1 MNKAILFLS
10 IVFLSATAVRAQ
22 SYMRSYDHHDIQI
35 SYGMFTPD
43 QFLKVNSSMLD
54 EQFPEKRYVRDNY
67 SGTGALFLTY
77 RHIGKN
83 ENWLWGVTVGASA
96 NTSKIY
102 NVGLEGGDLKRS
114 FITAAVEGEYR
125 YRNQGVVQLYSGLG
139 LGFTYGTETLTTP
152 EHISTTGNIS
162 NIAYQVNVIGVR
174 LGTKFAGFA
183 EFGFGYKGIV
193 NIGFS
198 MQWF

>member
-1 MNKAILFLS
+1 MNKVILFFSLL
-10 IVFLSATAVRAQ
+10 FFSAFGVQAQ
-22 SYMRSYDHHDIQI
+22 SYMRSYDHHDFQI
-35 SYGMFTPD
+35 GYGMFTPD
-43 QFLKVNSSMLD
+43 QFFDVNTSMLD

-83 ENWLWGVTVGASA
+83 ENWLWGVTAGASA

-102 NVGLEGGDLKRS
+102 NVGQYAGELKRT
-114 FITAAVEGEYR
+114 FISAAIEGEYR

-139 LGFTYGTETLTTP
+139 LGYTYGTETLTTP
-152 EHISTTGNIS
+152 EQIATTGNIS

-174 LGTKFAGFA
+174 LGTKYAGFA

>member
-1 MNKAILFLS
+1 MKKA
-10 IVFLSATAVRAQ
+10 VFLFCAMLLAGLGMQAQ
-22 SYMRSYDHHDIQI
+22 SYMRSYDHHDLQI
-35 SYGMFTPD
+35 GYAMFTPD
-43 QFLKVNSSMLD
+43 QFFDVNTSMLD
-54 EQFPEKRYVRDNY
+54 ELYPEKRYVRDNY
-67 SGTGALFLTY
+67 SGTGGVFITY

-83 ENWLWGVTVGASA
+83 ENWLWGVTAGASA
-96 NTSKIY
+96 NTSEIY
-102 NVGLEGGDLKRS
+102 NVGQYAGELKRT
-114 FITAAVEGEYR
+114 FITAAIEGEYR
-125 YRNQGVVQLYSGLG
+125 YRNQGPVQLYSGLG

-152 EHISTTGNIS
+152 EQIATTGNIS
-162 NIAYQVNVIGVR
+162 GVAYQLNVIGLR